1 MERSGRRI
9 RFHVRI
15 QRFSKN
21 MNQSLASDEP
31 KTKEDFLLYRS
42 IYYGASGASFVT
54 LIQIIGKSYSALNI
68 IGITFLATASLGFL
82 VCGAIYEKVAIKWE
96 DLKRHH
102 KDSHKFFVK
111 LASATSLPLA
121 LIGAAAA
128 FHKPLNIDALQCF
141 IADRGSFVI
150 AAVVIASIS
159 LAVFMGV
166 LFRFT
171 NSITKKPSAL
181 KSTAGK

>member
-1 MERSGRRI
+1 
-9 RFHVRI
+9 
-15 QRFSKN
+15 
-21 MNQSLASDEP
+21 MNQNLASDEP

-68 IGITFLATASLGFL
+68 IGITFLAAASLGFL

-96 DLKRHH
+96 HLKRHH
-102 KDSHKFFVK
+102 KDSHKGFVK
-111 LASATSLPLA
+111 LASNISLLLA
-121 LIGAAAA
+121 FIGAAAA

-141 IADRGSFVI
+141 IADRGSFII
-150 AAVVIASIS
+150 AAVVIALLS
-159 LAVFMGV
+159 LAVFMMI
-166 LFRFT
+166 LFGFT
-171 NSITKKPSAL
+171 NSITEKPNAL